1 MARGNLAPISKNVK
15 LALQNLASEF
25 LYGGVKFRE
34 NLAAGF
40 YFSISMATC
49 LSVDTS
55 RSAFVV
61 GAYK

>member
-40 YFSISMATC
+40 YFSISMATS
-49 LSVDTS
+49 LSVLIEG
-55 RSAFVV
+55 RELNL
-61 GAYK
+61 Y